1 MVSFWE
7 PSVALTS
14 RRWRVLRG
22 PQQLG
27 AMTGT
32 QGDSEERTTDLEPA
46 PPVCSLEL
54 QPFVSTTT
62 TRAMHAL
69 QARPTEGFQ
78 LLEQCAKRT
87 SPLPPLLQR
96 MGQGNLLRG
105 VRSTYRLLVRAIT
118 LIYSVMPAL

>member
-1 MVSFWE
+1 
-7 PSVALTS
+7 
-14 RRWRVLRG
+14 
-22 PQQLG
+22 
-27 AMTGT
+27 MTGT
-32 QGDSEERTTDLEPA
+32 QGDSEERATDLEPV
-46 PPVCSLEL
+46 PPMCSLKL
-54 QPFVSTTT
+54 QPFVFTTT

-69 QARPTEGFQ
+69 EARPTEGFQ

-96 MGQGNLLRG
+96 MGQGNLRRG